1 MALPA
6 RGKVGRQAHRNE
18 MHACWLTNTQQTNHT
33 PPPPQALS
41 TPARSTTTTAGGSGH
56 NRSGFLAAIA
66 LEQLLPGRSRWVPAV
81 LRCGTPQYGISS
93 KKMALITSDYDTVC
107 SLRIKWPVSPLE
119 QLRPSFRP
127 RVHNRPA
134 RVEHPM
140 LCHPMPE
147 GRTTRGDTGHLM
159 RREHT
164 IP

>member
-1 MALPA
+1 MERGVQQNDRTLADGYRPDALRA
-6 RGKVGRQAHRNE
+6 GRPRRQVLRAAH
-18 MHACWLTNTQQTNHT
+18 
-33 PPPPQALS
+33 
-41 TPARSTTTTAGGSGH
+41 GSVVQKPS
-56 NRSGFLAAIA
+56 NSGRRL
-66 LEQLLPGRSRWVPAV
+66 LLPPADWRPMIAV
-81 LRCGTPQYGISS
+81 WTAQASAICTPRTARARYSVRDPTNGLSS

-159 RREHT
+159 RRGHT
-164 IP
+164 TP